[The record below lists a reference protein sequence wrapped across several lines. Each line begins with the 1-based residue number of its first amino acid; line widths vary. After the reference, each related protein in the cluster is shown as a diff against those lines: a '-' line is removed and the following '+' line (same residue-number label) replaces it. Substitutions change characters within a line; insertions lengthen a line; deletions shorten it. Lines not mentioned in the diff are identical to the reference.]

1 MRRGAWRVRFGL
13 VGPACDRRGQ
23 GRTML
28 RVASMEEETST
39 LQSRAQHLL
48 RKRVDAIG
56 DLETALDRLTE
67 AKAAVA
73 DAERQMSEAMKGAT
87 NAGWT
92 TNELREL
99 GLPVAKPSRPSSRV
113 SRAAQPRAGRSNA
126 PSASAAA
133 QPASETSSPAS

>member
-1 MRRGAWRVRFGL
+1 
-13 VGPACDRRGQ
+13 
-23 GRTML
+23 ML

-39 LQSRAQHLL
+39 LQSRAQQLL

-56 DLETALDRLTE
+56 ALETALSRLTE

-73 DAERQMSEAMKGAT
+73 EAERQMSEAMKGAT

-113 SRAAQPRAGRSNA
+113 SRAAQRGAARSIA
-126 PSASAAA
+126 PSGGAAA
-133 QPASETSSPAS
+133 QPTSETSSAAS